1 MGKKPIT
8 EKDHRNYSEG
18 SYDLTHQDTVDKKL
32 VHQYLEDQAAEDFPD
47 TPKTFTDPER
57 FVTNEVQESTNAGD
71 VPSWD
76 SEEHIWSAAK
86 AHKVSDAFETRIFK
100 RGLCDVMRY
109 VKTAANSGQ
118 YECTVYSDNIASDAN
133 IDDIIHS
140 LAARGYTVK
149 KFEQYSGWYVKIS
162 W

>member
-32 VHQYLEDQAAEDFPD
+32 VHQYLEDQAAKDLAEA
-47 TPKTFTDPER
+47 T
-57 FVTNEVQESTNAGD
+57 GD

-76 SEEHIWSAAK
+76 SEEHIWNAARARK
-86 AHKVSDAFETRIFK
+86 ISDTYGSRVLK
-100 RGLCDVMRY
+100 KGLRDVMRY

-118 YECTVYSDNIASDAN
+118 YECTIYNDNIASDAN
-133 IDDIIHS
+133 IDDIIHN
-140 LAARGYTVK
+140 LVARGYIVK
-149 KFEQYSGWYVKIS
+149 KFEQYGGWYIKIS